1 HAPLSTKQR
10 SRMMR
15 RKRILPTSALLAVM
29 ALSDVALA
37 GPRITDKNYCLNEV
51 HASSQSA
58 TRQTTPDWYGA
69 RAMVPGASP
78 AQIVPEKTSGQ
89 YGSRRYQGGPKSPFW

>member
-1 HAPLSTKQR
+1 MVREPVLTISTV
-10 SRMMR
+10 
-15 RKRILPTSALLAVM
+15 LAVM
-29 ALSDVALA
+29 ALSGVALA
-37 GPRITDKNYCLNEV
+37 GPRITDKNYWLNEV

>member
-1 HAPLSTKQR
+1 MVREPVLTISTV
-10 SRMMR
+10 
-15 RKRILPTSALLAVM
+15 LAVM
-29 ALSDVALA
+29 ALSGVALA
-37 GPRITDKNYCLNEV
+37 GQRITDKNCWLNEV

-58 TRQTTPDWYGA
+58 TRQTAPDWYSA